1 MDSRTKLA
9 NTVADNIKDA
19 ILSAQIAGF
28 QVVVDV
34 SDQEGD
40 LDLYD
45 DGGIYLFTITELAV
59 S

>member
-1 MDSRTKLA
+1 MDSRTDLA
-9 NTVADNIKDA
+9 STVAANINDA

-34 SDQEGD
+34 SDHEGD

-45 DGGIYLFTITELAV
+45 DGGIYLFTITELAT